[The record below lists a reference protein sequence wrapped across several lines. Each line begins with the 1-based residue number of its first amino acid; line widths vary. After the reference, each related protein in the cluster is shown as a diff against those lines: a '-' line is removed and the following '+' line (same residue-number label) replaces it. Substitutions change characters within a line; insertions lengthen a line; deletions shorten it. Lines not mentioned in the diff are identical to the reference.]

1 MSRCDQGLSGSW
13 NWLSQCRHL
22 PVVLKQH
29 AQVSMQSLA
38 GATQQTTAEA
48 AARDRAQ
55 YAHARLQR
63 HAIHSSNAE
72 HFVALQ
78 VAGLDNKVSKYGEDQ
93 QLAPHHT
100 PFAERCVLGEVSL
113 KGLAIECRRDQQQQE
128 VCGRCKRGSASVS
141 VCQKL
146 VC

>member
-1 MSRCDQGLSGSW
+1 ML
-13 NWLSQCRHL
+13 N
-22 PVVLKQH
+22 QH

-38 GATQQTTAEA
+38 GARQQTAAEA

-55 YAHARLQR
+55 YAHARLHR
-63 HAIHSSNAE
+63 YAVYSSNAE

-100 PFAERCVLGEVSL
+100 PFAERCAG
-113 KGLAIECRRDQQQQE
+113 GGGGGG
-128 VCGRCKRGSASVS
+128 GRGGDAGRAGHR
-141 VCQKL
+141 QG
-146 VC
+146 